1 MKTTDLNKLLDQ
13 LIEQQQLPAYYH
25 SLVTEYLLP
34 FSQQIADARR
44 NQQQPLVLGV
54 NGAQGS
60 GKSTLCLFLKLL
72 LENHHRQHCV
82 VLSIDDFYLS
92 HASRQ
97 QLAAEVHPLL
107 ATRGVPGTHDIPL
120 ATATLQGLLDG
131 EAMPLPQFNKATDDV
146 LPAADWPLQQTPVD
160 VIVLEGW
167 CVGALPQT
175 DEQLI
180 APINSLEAEE
190 DSDGQWRREI
200 NQRLA
205 TDYQQLFGFLDQ
217 LFMLKAPSMDIIYQW
232 RTVQEQKL
240 RAKTAAQDSNRL
252 MNAEQIRRFIQHYER
267 LSRSMLE
274 EMPARADTV
283 FTLDWD
289 HRVASVTGLHG
300 KSGFHRG

>member
-1 MKTTDLNKLLDQ
+1 MKTKDLNKLLDHH
-13 LIEQQQLPAYYH
+13 IEQQQLPDYYR
-25 SLVTEYLLP
+25 SLVTQYLLP

-44 NQQQPLVLGV
+44 TRQRPLVLGV
-54 NGAQGS
+54 NGAQGT
-60 GKSTLCLFLKLL
+60 GKSTLCLFIKLL
-72 LENHHRQHCV
+72 LENHHRQHCA

-92 HASRQ
+92 HTRRQ

-107 ATRGVPGTHDIPL
+107 ATRGVPGTHNVDL
-120 ATATLQGLLDG
+120 AITTVQGLLDG
-131 EAMPLPQFNKATDDV
+131 EAVPLPQFDKAKDDV
-146 LPAADWPLQQTPVD
+146 LPQADWPLQQTPVD

-167 CVGALPQT
+167 CVGALPQA
-175 DEQLI
+175 DEALNK
-180 APINSLEAEE
+180 PINSLEAEE
-190 DSDGQWRREI
+190 DSDGAWRRTI

-232 RTVQEQKL
+232 RSVQEQKL
-240 RAKTAAQDSNRL
+240 RAKTAAEDAGRL

-267 LSRSMLE
+267 LSRHMLT

-289 HRVASVTGLHG
+289 HRVASVRGLHTR
-300 KSGFHRG
+300 SGIRHG